1 MRASVGP
8 TVLAFVSA
16 TRNRQR
22 PIGRFV
28 PATYTMEKLG
38 RDRSCKIRLFR
49 GIFAN
54 PNRNAFTEI
63 EHRVRQEIG

>member
-1 MRASVGP
+1 LVNS
-8 TVLAFVSA
+8 TFSA
-16 TRNRQR
+16 MPIYTTRNRQR
-22 PIGRFV
+22 PTGRFV

-49 GIFAN
+49 VIFAN

-63 EHRVRQEIG
+63 EHRVRQETG